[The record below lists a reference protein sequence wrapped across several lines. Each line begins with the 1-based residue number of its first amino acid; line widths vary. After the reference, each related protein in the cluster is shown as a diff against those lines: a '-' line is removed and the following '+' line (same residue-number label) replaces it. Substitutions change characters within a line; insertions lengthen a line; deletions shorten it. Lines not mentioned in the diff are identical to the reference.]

1 MTPISVQLRLVQP
14 IGLSLVYYTCSLL
27 ILIVLHTYLAYIR
40 LSIVHYYIQS
50 IYRLFSLYLSFYIVN
65 MVLESFFDFLV
76 PMDISGV
83 LPLPSPSS
91 KSHCQK
97 RVIAVMPIVPATLG
111 YHCSTHPT
119 TKAKAQSDRTNN
131 PEQNLTKNSHKVFD
145 MRPHMLPK
153 ASNYQTRAS
162 CTTSS
167 AHVLHVSDIE
177 PSRAS
182 MLYTRLRPS
191 TFVHV
196 GICIINLRQYL
207 ALAVEFLLTFDH

>member
-1 MTPISVQLRLVQP
+1 MESTCQYIAYTRLAHWVQP
-14 IGLSLVYYTCSLL
+14 SILYLQFTHITCTAYIPSLYKALYYSLL
-27 ILIVLHTYLAYIR
+27 FTHQYTDYSICLSHFILLIW
-40 LSIVHYYIQS
+40 
-50 IYRLFSLYLSFYIVN
+50 YRSHSSY
-65 MVLESFFDFLV
+65 FLV
-76 PMDISGV
+76 AVDISSILP
-83 LPLPSPSS
+83 LPLPSFSN
-91 KSHCQK
+91 HCQK
-97 RVIAVMPIVPATLG
+97 RVSTITPIVPATLG
-111 YHCSTHPT
+111 SHVHPT

-153 ASNYQTRAS
+153 ASNYRTRAS

-182 MLYTRLRPS
+182 MRYTRLRPS

-196 GICIINLRQYL
+196 SVCIINLRQYL